1 MNGDGLDDLI
11 VGDRD
16 GFVYL
21 FTRQSDGSL
30 ARGVKIKSAGTV
42 IDILNNSAPEV
53 SDLNGDGLPDLLVG
67 TQSTGNYLYMYYNT
81 GTKTEPQ
88 FGSFNFLLN
97 KGMFVSIGNAAPE
110 LFDLDGDGVKDLV
123 SGNSMGEILYY
134 HNSGTNTAHSYD
146 EPQSLSAG
154 GKEMKVDKYSQFC
167 FTDWNNDGVTDMVV
181 GDKNENVMLF
191 LGKGGVSTIVQ
202 NSQPENV
209 KLTTS
214 GRELQFSE
222 PVTFCV
228 LYSTRGERLVKY
240 SGKKMQSVQLPH
252 SLSTGLYIL
261 HGETLT
267 GSFQKRIV
275 LQ

>member
-16 GFVYL
+16 GFVY
-21 FTRQSDGSL
+21 FFKRQNDGTL
-30 ARGVKIKSAGTV
+30 AAGEKLKSGGAE
-42 IDILNNSAPEV
+42 IDILYNSAPEV
-53 SDLNGDGLPDLLVG
+53 SDLNDDGLLDLLVG
-67 TQSTGNYLYMYYNT
+67 TQSTGNYLYIYYNT
-81 GTKTEPQ
+81 GTKTDPQ
-88 FGSFNFLLN
+88 FGSYNFLLN

-110 LFDLDGDGVKDLV
+110 LFDLDGDGVKDLI

-134 HNSGTNTAHSYD
+134 HNSGTNSAHSYD
-146 EPQSLSAG
+146 DPQSLTAG
-154 GKEMKVDKYSQFC
+154 GKEMTVDRYSQFC

-191 LGKGGVSTIVQ
+191 LGKGGVSTAVQ
-202 NSQPENV
+202 GSQSQGL

-222 PVTFCV
+222 PVTSCV
-228 LYSTRGERLVKY
+228 LYSARGERLVEF
-240 SGKKMQSVQLPH
+240 SGKKMQCIALSK

-261 HGETLT
+261 HGETLQ
-267 GSFQKRIV
+267 GSFRKRIV